1 MSATAHFSD
10 RSGSGSL
17 PGMLRRARS
26 APGSVGGGIA
36 AMLGSSVSNQV
47 GAGIGAH
54 AFPVVGPLGV
64 VAVRQLVA
72 AAVLLP
78 IARPPFRR
86 MTWAQWWPTLLLAL
100 VFATINLSLYT
111 AIDRIGLSLAM
122 TVEFLGPLGV
132 ALLGSRTR
140 THLAAAVAAGVGVY
154 VLVLPGPRTD
164 FLGLGLALFAAA
176 LWACYILLNG
186 LLGRRLPGLQ
196 APAAATTLSALV
208 YLPVVVW
215 MVRDGRLAGVALVEA
230 LTTGVLSSAVPYAS
244 DLVALRLVSRRL
256 FGVFMSINPVVAT
269 VVGMLLLHQFL
280 GLHEWVGMALVVLA
294 NAASVATSRR

>member
-1 MSATAHFSD
+1 MLRPASD
-10 RSGSGSL
+10 RSGGLSGGLS
-17 PGMLRRARS
+17 
-26 APGSVGGGIA
+26 GGIA

-64 VAVRQLVA
+64 VAVRQIVA

-78 IARPPFRR
+78 VARPPFRR

-100 VFATINLSLYT
+100 VFATVNLSLYT

-132 ALLGSRTR
+132 ALLGSRSR
-140 THLAAAVAAGVGVY
+140 TDLVAAVAAGVGVY

-164 FLGLGLALFAAA
+164 FLGLGLALFAAG
-176 LWACYILLNG
+176 LWASYILLNG
-186 LLGRRLPGLQ
+186 LLGRRMPGLQ
-196 APAAATTLSALV
+196 APAAATTVSALV

-215 MVRDGRLAGVALVEA
+215 MVHDGRLAGLALVQS
-230 LTTGVLSSAVPYAS
+230 LITGVMSSAVPYAS
-244 DLVALRLVSRRL
+244 DLIALRLVSRRL
-256 FGVFMSINPVVAT
+256 FGVFMSVNPVVAAL
-269 VVGMLLLHQFL
+269 VGMLMLHEVL
-280 GLHEWVGMALVVLA
+280 GLHEWVGIALVVLA
-294 NAASVATSRR
+294 NAVSVGTSRR